1 MTNEAAGNAAPDAT
15 TRLSRPAAD
24 DFQPDVADEPQP
36 AEETVVLPAARRIPV
51 DFAGDPTREPTAFT
65 PPRETADS
73 SRATPDIHLMPGVSM
88 SGRYRLLLSHGG
100 PEGLAFWQALDTVLD
115 RQVALTFVD
124 PDATLPPDDVQEI
137 LARTLRLGR
146 IEMPGIARVL
156 DVIRVE
162 SGGLIVSEWLRG
174 GSLHEV
180 AATSPSALGS
190 ARATQS
196 LAAAAEAAHRG
207 GVALSIDHPSRVR
220 VSIHGHVALAFPAT
234 MPHAT
239 PQDDVRGIGAALYAL
254 LVNKWPLEQAGEP
267 SGLGPAEVDPD
278 GVPVEPR
285 AINHQIPFQISAAA
299 ARAVQ
304 EGGGI
309 TTATTLLNLLQ
320 QATAVADRTE
330 VISPVAEPAPPPPT
344 QERRERFRGWAGTS
358 APNAETRARRR
369 RVLLI
374 GSGVFGAIMVV
385 ASLVLASFLSNFL
398 GNGPLSLNKGGLLG
412 LNPSTSHSSAPGGM
426 VKPLSATVFS
436 PKGEADNREQA
447 NLAIDGN
454 PNDAWTT
461 DVYRDAVPFPPF
473 KNGVGLLL
481 QLPEPT
487 KLAAVGLDV
496 PSTGTK
502 VEIRAANTA
511 TPAQLEDTTELSTPP
526 GGVLMQPGHNNIQI
540 SNAQPTSTV
549 LVWISVLGTTNGKSQ
564 SALSNI
570 TLQAAS

>member
-1 MTNEAAGNAAPDAT
+1 MQAI
-15 TRLSRPAAD
+15 LSR
-24 DFQPDVADEPQP
+24 
-36 AEETVVLPAARRIPV
+36 T
-51 DFAGDPTREPTAFT
+51 
-65 PPRETADS
+65 
-73 SRATPDIHLMPGVSM
+73 
-88 SGRYRLLLSHGG
+88 LS
-100 PEGLAFWQALDTVLD
+100 
-115 RQVALTFVD
+115 
-124 PDATLPPDDVQEI
+124 
-137 LARTLRLGR
+137 LGS

-156 DVIRVE
+156 DVTRPE

-254 LVNKWPLEQAGEP
+254 LVNKWPLRAGRRAQRV
-267 SGLGPAEVDPD
+267 GPAEVDPD

-330 VISPVAEPAPPPPT
+330 LISPVAEPAPPPPT
-344 QERRERFRGWAGTS
+344 QERRERFRGWAGPTRPTPS
-358 APNAETRARRR
+358 APGRR

-374 GSGVFGAIMVV
+374 GSVCSARSCWWR
-385 ASLVLASFLSNFL
+385 SLVLASFLSNFL
-398 GNGPLSLNKGGLLG
+398 GNAALSLNKGGLLG
-412 LNPSTSHSSAPGGM
+412 LNAIHFPLIGARRM

-511 TPAQLEDTTELSTPP
+511 TPASWRTPP
-526 GGVLMQPGHNNIQI
+526 
-540 SNAQPTSTV
+540 S
-549 LVWISVLGTTNGKSQ
+549 
-564 SALSNI
+564 
-570 TLQAAS
+570 